1 MANKPK
7 PQKIVHIDHE
17 QKMSLE
23 EAVNFLETI
32 VTKLKN
38 EGTFTLTH
46 AGKTFQVSPASQ
58 VELEVKLEEKG
69 NERQFEVE
77 LEWIEGADAESGGLK
92 IS

>member
-1 MANKPK
+1 MTKK
-7 PQKIVHIDHE
+7 RQKIVHVDHE
-17 QKMSLE
+17 QKMSLD

-32 VTKLKN
+32 VSKLKN
-38 EGTFTLTH
+38 EGEFTLTH
-46 AGKTFQVSPASQ
+46 AGKTYTVSPASQ

-77 LEWIEGADAESGGLK
+77 LEWTEGAESTSGGLE